1 MPVKDIPEYLGY
13 QSIKNESGRNIF
25 TSYWE
30 SKEAISDLTTRRIKS
45 QKLKARTGK

>member
-13 QSIKNESGRNIF
+13 QSIKNVSGRNIF

-30 SKEAISDLTTRRIKS
+30 SKKAISLWPNYKTHKIAKTKG
-45 QKLKARTGK
+45 THW